1 MTTRSTSRGITLVE
15 AAIGLSLVLSVAAI
29 ALPAFARNLVSS
41 KLVEPVDGL
50 GRIGAAACALVAG
63 GKPLPPSAPLT
74 PADVPRGQRVVDPP
88 GTWESPTWR
97 ELGFH
102 PTENGAPHAFSFAFD
117 DTTTAQVPRI
127 SGPAALP
134 GAVAAPPAPILHP
147 SFKAASHGDL
157 DGDGVTSTFEIR
169 SQPTAGEIRSQPAA
183 GEIRSQPTPAA
194 GGATSS
200 GPLQVDPEM
209 YVEAEV
215 E

>member
-1 MTTRSTSRGITLVE
+1 MRARRAANRGITLVE
-15 AAIGLSLVLSVAAI
+15 AAIGLSLALSVAAI
-29 ALPAFARNLVSS
+29 ALPAFVRNLVSS

-50 GRIGAAACALVAG
+50 GRIGAAACTLVAE
-63 GKPLPPSAPLT
+63 GKPVPPSAPLT

-97 ELGFH
+97 ALGFH
-102 PTENGAPHAFSFAFD
+102 PTENGAPHAFSFVFD
-117 DTTTAQVPRI
+117 DTTTAQVPRV
-127 SGPAALP
+127 SGPTAFAGVGTP
-134 GAVAAPPAPILHP
+134 PPAAPPAPILHP

-157 DGDGVTSTFEIR
+157 DGDGVTSSFEIH
-169 SQPTAGEIRSQPAA
+169 SQPAA
-183 GEIRSQPTPAA
+183 AGSAA
-194 GGATSS
+194 PGS